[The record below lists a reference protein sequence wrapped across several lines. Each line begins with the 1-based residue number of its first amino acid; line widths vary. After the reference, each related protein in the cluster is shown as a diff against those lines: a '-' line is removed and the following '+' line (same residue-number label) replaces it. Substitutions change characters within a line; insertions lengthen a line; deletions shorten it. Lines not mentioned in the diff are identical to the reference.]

1 MDVKYKRKSEIP
13 DFTHKRVHIIMY
25 DEGIDIVYL
34 IIWLLEACTRNVYNY
49 VHIPIVTG
57 RLLV

>member
-13 DFTHKRVHIIMY
+13 DFTHKRVHMY
-25 DEGIDIVYL
+25 DEGIDIVDL

-49 VHIPIVTG
+49 VHIN
-57 RLLV
+57 L